1 MNTDV
6 NKAFKS
12 SVGMNNLGFYT
23 REKIVI
29 TVSKAK
35 DGVRE
40 WGGGWSLS
48 YTGLRLQ
55 MSKLVKG

>member
-29 TVSKAK
+29 TVSK

-40 WGGGWSLS
+40 WGGGGVVIVIYWITSS
-48 YTGLRLQ
+48 NI
-55 MSKLVKG
+55 

>member
-40 WGGGWSLS
+40 WGGGVVIVIYWITSS
-48 YTGLRLQ
+48 N
-55 MSKLVKG
+55 V

>member
-29 TVSKAK
+29 AVSKAK

-40 WGGGWSLS
+40 GGGRSLS

-55 MSKLVKG
+55 ISKLVKG

>member
-12 SVGMNNLGFYT
+12 SVGINNLGFYT

-29 TVSKAK
+29 TVSRAK

-40 WGGGWSLS
+40 WGGWSLS

-55 MSKLVKG
+55 ISKLVKG

>member
-40 WGGGWSLS
+40 RGGVVIVIYWITSS
-48 YTGLRLQ
+48 NI
-55 MSKLVKG
+55 

>member
-40 WGGGWSLS
+40 GGSGHCHILDYVFKYLNW
-48 YTGLRLQ
+48 
-55 MSKLVKG
+55 

>member
-35 DGVRE
+35 DEVRE
-40 WGGGWSLS
+40 WGGGGGHCHILDYVFKYLNW
-48 YTGLRLQ
+48 
-55 MSKLVKG
+55 

>member
-40 WGGGWSLS
+40 GGVVIVIYWITSS
-48 YTGLRLQ
+48 NI
-55 MSKLVKG
+55 

>member
-29 TVSKAK
+29 TVSK

-55 MSKLVKG
+55 ISKLVKG

>member
-40 WGGGWSLS
+40 WGGGGVVIVIYWITSS
-48 YTGLRLQ
+48 NI
-55 MSKLVKG
+55 

>member
-6 NKAFKS
+6 NKAFNS

-40 WGGGWSLS
+40 GVVIVIYWITSS
-48 YTGLRLQ
+48 NI
-55 MSKLVKG
+55 

>member
-1 MNTDV
+1 MNTDA

-35 DGVRE
+35 DGRGS
-40 WGGGWSLS
+40 GGGHCHILDYVFKYLNW
-48 YTGLRLQ
+48 
-55 MSKLVKG
+55 

>member
-29 TVSKAK
+29 TVSK

-40 WGGGWSLS
+40 WGGGGHCHILDYVFKYLNW
-48 YTGLRLQ
+48 
-55 MSKLVKG
+55 

>member
-23 REKIVI
+23 RQKIVI

-40 WGGGWSLS
+40 WGWSLS

-55 MSKLVKG
+55 ISKLVKG

>member
-40 WGGGWSLS
+40 GGGGSLS

-55 MSKLVKG
+55 ISKLVKG

>member
-29 TVSKAK
+29 TVSK

-40 WGGGWSLS
+40 WGGGGGHCHILDYVFKYLNW
-48 YTGLRLQ
+48 
-55 MSKLVKG
+55 

>member
-40 WGGGWSLS
+40 GGGWSLS

-55 MSKLVKG
+55 ISKLVKG

>member
-6 NKAFKS
+6 NKAVKS

-40 WGGGWSLS
+40 WGGGGHCHILDYVFKYLNW
-48 YTGLRLQ
+48 
-55 MSKLVKG
+55 